1 MDMKGHFKTLALPL
15 PLALQ
20 LFSNT
25 FSKPP
30 PPLPLS
36 LPLFH
41 ILFESFPLKVKLN
54 VTLHIKMIIN
64 KN

>member
-1 MDMKGHFKTLALPL
+1 MDMKGHIKTLALPL
-15 PLALQ
+15 SLALQ

-25 FSKPP
+25 LSKPP

-41 ILFESFPLKVKLN
+41 IPFKSFPFKVKLN
-54 VTLHIKMIIN
+54 VTLHI
-64 KN
+64 